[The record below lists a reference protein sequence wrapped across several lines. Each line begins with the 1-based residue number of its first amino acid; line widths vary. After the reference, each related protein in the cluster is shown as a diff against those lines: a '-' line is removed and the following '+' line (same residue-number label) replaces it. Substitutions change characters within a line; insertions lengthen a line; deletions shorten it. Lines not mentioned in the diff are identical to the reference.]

1 MLIELKKLICL
12 ISVLISF
19 SNCSKKTIIIVK
31 VEKVTEDV
39 KLFSPNCYFKKNNQE
54 MLIREGFLY
63 INNSLEKYFTPQ
75 AEGFV
80 VENVIESGYTKETEK
95 YKKLEFIQNKN
106 NTIILFKKEYKI
118 EGLNKDSIFLSDGI
132 IIIKNPDVIDF

>member
-1 MLIELKKLICL
+1 MLKELRKLICL

-19 SNCSKKTIIIVK
+19 SGCSKKTIIIVK

-39 KLFSPNCYFKKNNQE
+39 KLFSPNCYIKKNNQE

-80 VENVIESGYTKETEK
+80 VEYVSKSGYTKETVK

-106 NTIILFKKEYKI
+106 NTVFLFKKEYKI
-118 EGLNKDSIFLSDGI
+118 ESLNKDSIFLSDDI